1 MKKVSGDFNRGNI
14 EILHLVLIVQ
24 LITFMDFE
32 RAYLF
37 VELVYVVLPFKM
49 TTLPI
54 VYTTV
59 I

>member
-1 MKKVSGDFNRGNI
+1 MKKVSGDFNRGSI